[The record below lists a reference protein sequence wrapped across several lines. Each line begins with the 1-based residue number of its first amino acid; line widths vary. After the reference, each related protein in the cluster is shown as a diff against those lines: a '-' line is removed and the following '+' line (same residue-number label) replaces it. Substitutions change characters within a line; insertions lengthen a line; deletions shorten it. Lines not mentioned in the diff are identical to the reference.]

1 MKNKISYDEF
11 YKYMHAH
18 ISLKEKNVLQSVL
31 NHELDNKKL
40 KTIQPYEMNKI
51 KSDILNYISG
61 FEKE

>member
-11 YKYMHAH
+11 YKYMHTH

-51 KSDILNYISG
+51 KSDILN
-61 FEKE
+61 